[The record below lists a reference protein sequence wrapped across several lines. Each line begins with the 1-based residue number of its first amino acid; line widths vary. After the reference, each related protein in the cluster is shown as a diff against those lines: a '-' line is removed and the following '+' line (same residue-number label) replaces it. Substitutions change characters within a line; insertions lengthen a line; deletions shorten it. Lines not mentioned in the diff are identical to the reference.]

1 LVRAPVS
8 KTGCW
13 GFESLQAC
21 HSLRSLRRPD
31 RNYIFQRLVK
41 FIKEVRNE
49 LKRVSW
55 PSRDEI
61 RGSTTVVIVIVLV
74 LAVFIGLVDRA
85 LSFLVSIVFG

>member
-1 LVRAPVS
+1 MLGVRIPPGLPQS
-8 KTGCW
+8 
-13 GFESLQAC
+13 SIIQA
-21 HSLRSLRRPD
+21 SGNRAD
-31 RNYIFQRLVK
+31 MFQRLVK

-61 RGSTTVVIVIVLV
+61 RGSTVVVIVIVIV

-85 LSFLVSIVFG
+85 LSFAISLIFG

>member
-1 LVRAPVS
+1 M
-8 KTGCW
+8 
-13 GFESLQAC
+13 
-21 HSLRSLRRPD
+21 
-31 RNYIFQRLVK
+31 FQKLVK

-74 LAVFIGLVDRA
+74 LAVFVGLVDRA
-85 LSFLVSIVFG
+85 LSYMVSIIFH

>member
-1 LVRAPVS
+1 MF
-8 KTGCW
+8 G
-13 GFESLQAC
+13 
-21 HSLRSLRRPD
+21 
-31 RNYIFQRLVK
+31 RLIK

-74 LAVFIGLVDRA
+74 LSVFIGLVDRA
-85 LSFLVSIVFG
+85 LTYLVGFIFG

>member
-1 LVRAPVS
+1 MF
-8 KTGCW
+8 G
-13 GFESLQAC
+13 
-21 HSLRSLRRPD
+21 
-31 RNYIFQRLVK
+31 RLIK
-41 FIKEVRNE
+41 FIREVRNE

-85 LSFLVSIVFG
+85 LTYLISFIFG

>member
-1 LVRAPVS
+1 MFNKLV
-8 KTGCW
+8 
-13 GFESLQAC
+13 
-21 HSLRSLRRPD
+21 
-31 RNYIFQRLVK
+31 N

-61 RGSTTVVIVIVLV
+61 RGSTTVVIVIVLI

-85 LSFLVSIVFG
+85 LSYLVSFIFG